1 MNARTRS
8 RRSSIAAMIADMR
21 EALEAVLGPIS
32 EPLLLPGG
40 ASKEAWAVDAGDERL
55 LVRRAGGGVIHRHT
69 LSLQHEFEVLRA
81 AHEAGVKVP
90 RPVVYIEDLAGR
102 EAFVMERLEG
112 ETIGRPIVRE
122 PGGWGA
128 GRWVAASSG
137 SRCRRG
143 CRSRWR
149 KSSRR
154 STPCRRSGSRSSR
167 RRRSIGSPARPQR
180 AGGPPPPTGAG
191 PW

>member
-1 MNARTRS
+1 
-8 RRSSIAAMIADMR
+8 MIADMR

-40 ASKEAWAVDAGDERL
+40 ASKEAWAVDAGGERL

-112 ETIGRPIVRE
+112 ETIGRRIVRD
-122 PGGWGA
+122 
-128 GRWVAASSG
+128 
-137 SRCRRG
+137 RRREQEAPEVER
-143 CRSRWR
+143 RSR
-149 KSSRR
+149 KE
-154 STPCRRSGSRSSR
+154 RRSGIT
-167 RRRSIGSPARPQR
+167 RRSGQERRSVRQ
-180 AGGPPPPTGAG
+180 GAVVS
-191 PW
+191 